1 MLVFVSRPVVLQN
14 DFSILNRRI
23 EENGVAEASAPWLY
37 NAGFFAYNSLAGGV
51 LTGKYLEEP
60 PVWER
65 ARPSQQ
71 TGAPS
76 GDAAPQ
82 SFRRFDDVSWGRTLY
97 RYRSGPADAAT
108 RAYAALAASEAAPP
122 DLGAAWRGTD
132 SSSSPRGG
140 SGGGGEEGALAELAL
155 RWACSREAVTS
166 VLLGSSSA
174 GQLEQALRVFRL
186 VGEAE
191 EAAVA
196 AGGGGVR
203 GGVEILPDELLWA
216 IDQVHMRNRLPI
228 FSNDD
233 VAAVSRGVGAGGIGE
248 PVP

>member
-1 MLVFVSRPVVLQN
+1 MLVLVSRPVVLQN

-37 NAGFFAYNSLAGGV
+37 NAGFFAYNALAGGV

-60 PVWER
+60 PIWER
-65 ARPSQQ
+65 PRLGRQ

-76 GDAAPQ
+76 GDVVPQ

-97 RYRSGPADAAT
+97 RYRSGPAEAAT
-108 RAYAALAASEAAPP
+108 REYAALAASKVAPP
-122 DLGAAWRGTD
+122 DLGATWRGVD
-132 SSSSPRGG
+132 SNGG
-140 SGGGGEEGALAELAL
+140 TSGGEGEEEGALAELAL

-166 VLLGSSSA
+166 VLLGSSNV

-196 AGGGGVR
+196 AGGGGIK
-203 GGVEILPDELLWA
+203 GGVEILPNELLWA

-233 VAAVSRGVGAGGIGE
+233 IAGVSRGVGAGGIGE